1 MSRTKKKVLAT
12 LILLFVISLCLFI
25 TFKSGFVNFSPHEV
39 EMLENG
45 NVLIADGGGNR
56 VIEIDRE
63 GNIVW
68 EYSKGLG
75 GSMVMVAVH
84 TAHRLPNGNT
94 LIVDTGND
102 RVIEV
107 DRDGNIV
114 WCWDASDY
122 FPDPGIEDWTHVNDA
137 DRLPNGNTLISLRN
151 FDMIIEVDRDGN
163 IVWSYGVTGNY
174 SILRHQH
181 NPDPLPDGRIII
193 SDSENNRIVEIDKNG
208 TVLWEYRGEL
218 LWPRDADVLP
228 NDHVLITDSAN
239 GRVIE
244 IDREGN
250 IVWEYSDL
258 FLPYEADRLENNHTL
273 IADSLNGRV
282 IEVDENGNIVWEH
295 SVPSHTVLKFLLIVS
310 IEIWALYVFEVAHL
324 FKDKYKLKRKEAVI
338 KEVIKKNIVP
348 FLIITLLVLI
358 MIWPFKG
365 VIRILFYITTFS

>member
-1 MSRTKKKVLAT
+1 M
-12 LILLFVISLCLFI
+12 
-25 TFKSGFVNFSPHEV
+25 
-39 EMLENG
+39 ENG

-56 VIEIDRE
+56 VIEIDKN
-63 GNIVW
+63 GTVLW
-68 EYSKGLG
+68 EYSEGLG
-75 GSMVMVAVH
+75 GSVVMVAVH

-107 DRDGNIV
+107 DRDGDIV
-114 WCWDASDY
+114 WCWDASDH

-151 FDMIIEVDRDGN
+151 FDTIIEVDRYGN

-181 NPDPLPDGRIII
+181 NPDPLPSGRIII

-208 TVLWEYRGEL
+208 TVLWEYKGDL
-218 LWPRDADVLP
+218 LWPRDADILP

-239 GRVIE
+239 SRVIE
-244 IDREGN
+244 VDRDGN
-250 IVWEYSDL
+250 VVWEYSDL

-282 IEVDENGNIVWEH
+282 IEVDENGNVVWEY
-295 SVPSHTVLKFLLIVS
+295 SVPSHTMIKLLLIVS
-310 IEIWALYVFEVAHL
+310 VEVWALYVFEVSHL
-324 FKDKYKLKRKEAVI
+324 FKGEYKILKKERAMIKKVI
-338 KEVIKKNIVP
+338 KRNIIP
-348 FLIITLLVLI
+348 FLLVTLFLLV
-358 MIWPFKG
+358 MVWPFKG
-365 VIRILFYITTFS
+365 AIKILFYITTFS